1 MVSYSWLFAFINK
14 LRFRAESKRHFLRH
28 LALSMWTKNSSNQQE
43 TRKEYLEKRAGNNA
57 YWKKRALQH
66 GHETVATATTDWVR
80 RSTLGRLR
88 TLVKSLDRV
97 LEVGCGN
104 ASSLLSCLSLD
115 CRAYGVDLT
124 MEMLVLAKQRHTKI
138 RGLFRSD
145 ACYLPFQDATF
156 DVVYTSRCLINVLD
170 AEMQRL
176 AIRELLRVA
185 TPTGVVVLIENFEE
199 PIARMNQA
207 KERFHA
213 GAPETDEHN
222 LRLNLNTTIEY
233 SRQLGWSPIRIRGN
247 TLASFVH
254 HVVAGRLTR
263 HGGSGIAARL
273 LYPVYIG
280 LTWLEDCFGAGLPL
294 FGKDTMVVLKREHP
308 PMHVMNDCPH

>member
-1 MVSYSWLFAFINK
+1 MGSD
-14 LRFRAESKRHFLRH
+14 
-28 LALSMWTKNSSNQQE
+28 NSLKQQE
-43 TRKEYLEKRAGNNA
+43 PRKDYLEKRAGNNA

-80 RSTLGRLR
+80 RSTLRRLSK
-88 TLVKSLDRV
+88 LVKSLDRV

-104 ASSLLSCLSLD
+104 ASSLLGFLSLD

-145 ACYLPFQDATF
+145 ACYLPFPDSAF
-156 DVVYTSRCLINVLD
+156 DVVYTSRCLVNVLD

-185 TPTGVVVLIENFEE
+185 NRSGLVVLIENFEE

-207 KERFHA
+207 KARFHA

-222 LRLNLNTTIEY
+222 LRLNLSATIEY
-233 SRQLGWSPIRIRGN
+233 SRQLGWSPIWIRGN

-273 LYPVYIG
+273 FYPVYLA

-294 FGKDTMVVLKREHP
+294 FGKDTMLVLKKEHP
-308 PMHVMNDCPH
+308 PMNAINAHR